1 MLTALS
7 SDTDFRSHIAAA
19 AHSSPKMQ
27 ETKFYLPPANLPPAQ
42 N

>member
-19 AHSSPKMQ
+19 AHSSSKMQ
-27 ETKFYLPPANLPPAQ
+27 ETKFYLTPAKVN
-42 N
+42 